1 MAKYK
6 ITKQKLTEFA
16 LLSLASLLII
26 VGNYFFK
33 YPNNFVLGGVTGI
46 SIILNKLFTLS
57 TASYNLIINVALLIL
72 GIAVLGKEFVRKTVF
87 VCVTSSLGLSLME
100 KIYPMD
106 APLTTEPMLELV
118 FAIVIPGI
126 ASAILF
132 NMEASSGGT
141 DIPAMIIRKYT
152 TLDLTVGLF
161 IVDLVI
167 TLLSFVVFDIE
178 TGLFSITGLLCKTL
192 VIDSAI
198 ENINLCKYF
207 TIVCTKPEPICDF
220 IHQKL
225 HRTATIFGAEGT
237 YSHRQKYVILAVMR
251 RGQAVRLR
259 RFMKEVEPSAFLMI
273 TNSSEIIGKGFR
285 GYN

>member
-1 MAKYK
+1 MGTYK
-6 ITKQKLTEFA
+6 ITKEKLTEYA
-16 LLSLASLLII
+16 LMLLASLLII
-26 VGNYFFK
+26 FGNYFFK
-33 YPNNFVLGGVTGI
+33 YPNNFVFGGVTGV
-46 SIILNKLFTLS
+46 SILLGKMFTLS
-57 TASYNLIINVALLIL
+57 AATYNLIINIILLVI
-72 GIAVLGKEFVRKTVF
+72 GIIVLGKTFARKTLF
-87 VCVTSSLGLSLME
+87 VCVTSTVGISLTE
-100 KIYPMD
+100 KICPMS
-106 APLTTEPMLELV
+106 APLTDQPMLELI
-118 FAIVIPGI
+118 FAIVIPGV

-141 DIPAMIIRKYT
+141 DIPAMIIQKYT
-152 TLDLTVGLF
+152 TLNVTAGLF

-167 TLLSFVVFDIE
+167 TLMSFAVFDIE

-207 TIVCTKPEPICDF
+207 TIVCTDPDPICDF
-220 IHQKL
+220 IHEKL

-251 RGQAVRLR
+251 RSQAVRLR
-259 RFMKEVEPSAFLMI
+259 RYIKEVEPSAFLMI